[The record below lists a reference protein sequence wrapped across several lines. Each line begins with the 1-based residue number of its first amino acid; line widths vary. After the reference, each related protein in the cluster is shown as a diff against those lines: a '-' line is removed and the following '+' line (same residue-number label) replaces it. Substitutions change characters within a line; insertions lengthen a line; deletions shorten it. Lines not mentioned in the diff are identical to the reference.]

1 MLQHRSKAWG
11 GAIKIR
17 KGNHQGA
24 IPDLSTKVEGVVR
37 ERQERVSLTYLLRPP
52 RIFNDKLNPTQQK
65 MVQLIVKHIENLTS
79 IEERFFFEELKAKFL
94 TRAKQS
100 PIDLALTDEELKEI
114 GSQQIETSR

>member
-1 MLQHRSKAWG
+1 M
-11 GAIKIR
+11 I
-17 KGNHQGA
+17 
-24 IPDLSTKVEGVVR
+24 
-37 ERQERVSLTYLLRPP
+37 
-52 RIFNDKLNPTQQK
+52 
-65 MVQLIVKHIENLTS
+65 QLIVKHIENLTS